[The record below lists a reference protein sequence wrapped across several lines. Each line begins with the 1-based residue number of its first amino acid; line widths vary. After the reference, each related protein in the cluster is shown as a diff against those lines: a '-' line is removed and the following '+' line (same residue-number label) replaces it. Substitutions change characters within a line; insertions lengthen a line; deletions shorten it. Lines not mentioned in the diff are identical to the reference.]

1 MAKANSMP
9 VQAVSRA
16 FILRMVGTPLF
27 SVSCSYRRLWQ
38 RVVTP
43 YHFVL
48 SVPAGGAFVKA

>member
-16 FILRMVGTPLF
+16 FVLRMVGTPFFCKLQL
-27 SVSCSYRRLWQ
+27 SASLAAE
-38 RVVTP
+38 VTP
-43 YHFVL
+43 YNFVL